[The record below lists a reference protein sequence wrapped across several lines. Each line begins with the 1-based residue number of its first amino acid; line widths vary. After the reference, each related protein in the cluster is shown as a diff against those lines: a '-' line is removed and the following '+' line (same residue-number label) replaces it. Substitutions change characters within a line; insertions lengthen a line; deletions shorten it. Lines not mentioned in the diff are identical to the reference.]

1 MKEKI
6 YGLFILRFGF
16 QNDIPPSFLY
26 LYHIRYFLVLRFND
40 SVNVI
45 WKSGGFVVISKIGIK

>member
-40 SVNVI
+40 SV
-45 WKSGGFVVISKIGIK
+45 KKYERVVALL